1 MVHRDKFKSG
11 ARSLKSTQ
19 RGVNGMEIM
28 KMLLNEDEA
37 AASCTAGKTVGLEQ
51 EVLDSIMDRTN
62 VEHFKEK
69 MKLVNGKTPEQMLK
83 DMEAEEIEAEKQEEE
98 MRKAKKRGKVKSKGK
113 RLTNKSCP
121 SCGAVFI
128 YANSLRKHIALKK
141 CKMYKKQKEF
151 EFECEKCQKGFHT
164 QPELTLHS
172 AVHIGLKPYKCKHCG
187 KGYSSPNGVKEHVRV
202 YHPEHAGKYT
212 EHKGILFPETLSGDQ
227 FPIKKCSVGVAK
239 QFGCLEGHIKKYYN
253 QKDGYYSIETL
264 PDSEPEEDNVQ
275 KDLGK
280 RATALRALQPP
291 ESKKSTCN
299 LCGHTT
305 ATEGGMITHIK
316 WKHGENPRPDR
327 PKYYNRKDGYY
338 SIQTLPDSE
347 PEEDNDQ
354 KDLGKRAT
362 ALRALQL
369 PESKKSTCK
378 LCGHTTA
385 TKDGMIAHMKWKH
398 REDPQPIVTCS
409 LCGYKSVSNDG
420 ISAHMKLEHGP
431 CVTCGYTPLPNDN
444 FDCSVLHAGIASKSI
459 NKINYSTLSSQGAAG
474 GEGAC
479 ITIDSD
485 SDDEERLT
493 QEEKTQS
500 KSPSIISISSHSSNS
515 Q

>member
-1 MVHRDKFKSG
+1 
-11 ARSLKSTQ
+11 
-19 RGVNGMEIM
+19 
-28 KMLLNEDEA
+28 
-37 AASCTAGKTVGLEQ
+37 
-51 EVLDSIMDRTN
+51 
-62 VEHFKEK
+62 
-69 MKLVNGKTPEQMLK
+69 
-83 DMEAEEIEAEKQEEE
+83 

-280 RATALRALQPP
+280 RATALRALQ
-291 ESKKSTCN
+291 
-299 LCGHTT
+299 
-305 ATEGGMITHIK
+305 
-316 WKHGENPRPDR
+316 
-327 PKYYNRKDGYY
+327 
-338 SIQTLPDSE
+338 
-347 PEEDNDQ
+347 
-354 KDLGKRAT
+354 
-362 ALRALQL
+362 L

-485 SDDEERLT
+485 SDDDERLT
-493 QEEKTQS
+493 QEEKTHS